1 MIEFLL
7 KHPEKI
13 VAPLLQ
19 HLQITSITL
28 LISFLIAV
36 PVSLL
41 VLRSRV
47 LSQVSVSVFGVIYS
61 IPSLALFALLIPFL
75 GLGQNTAI
83 FVLVIYNQYILVR
96 SILAGF
102 RSVDAAI
109 LESAVGMGMSD
120 VQLFLRIRL
129 PLASPIILGGVKI
142 AAVSTIGIATIAATI
157 NAGGLGALLFDGL
170 RTQNDVKILWGS
182 LLASILAV
190 AANILIGLLEKRS
203 QRMVKGENES

>member
-7 KHPEKI
+7 KYPEKI
-13 VAPLLQ
+13 VVPLLQ

-28 LISFLIAV
+28 LISFLVAV

-102 RSVDAAI
+102 RSVDAAVI
-109 LESAVGMGMSD
+109 ESAVGMGMSD

-129 PLASPIILGGVKI
+129 PLASPVILGGIKI

-157 NAGGLGALLFDGL
+157 NAGGLGTLLFDGL
-170 RTQNDVKILWGS
+170 WTQNDVKILWGS
-182 LLASILAV
+182 LLASILAI

-203 QRMVKGENES
+203 QQMVKGKK